1 MSSDRV
7 VYRPKQTGFLAT
19 SGATDSPTAVKDN
32 FYHGMVVD
40 VIVDHNHP
48 EYAPKDGFN
57 VGAIK
62 IRMFGRD
69 NTLEFEQLPWA
80 DPMDFEVKQLPLV
93 GETVLLQKV
102 LSKFYYYRRVPLTH
116 RVQESGML
124 KIDELIDQRRIN
136 SLSKAASGGGEIDA
150 TPHKFGS
157 YWKPDIRVRPL
168 KHFEGDTIIEG
179 RMGHSIRFGSSQ
191 IDPSTDSMA
200 PTILIRTG
208 QAKDIENE
216 EAIKK
221 GYFGLILEDVNE
233 DASLIWMTSD
243 QNIPFEPITIDTNS
257 FYRSIQNP
265 PHKFDKATILS
276 NSDRIILNAKKTHI
290 MMFANEEI
298 YLNSFSRIAL
308 DTDNTIFMTA
318 YNDIS
323 QRASRN
329 IDHVADKNY
338 VINAGKHMLV
348 SVMDSVSTVSKKIYI
363 GSEKDETEPVVC
375 GQLLAKWLRDML
387 KAHLDPPFHVITPAG
402 PGKLHPQV
410 IAGLTAVLKRLN
422 GMVDAEFNSR
432 DNWTM
437 FKNEGPVIELNAFS
451 EGKQLETENNKWVL
465 SDKSYYKIEPNVD
478 IDY

>member
-1 MSSDRV
+1 MAGDRF
-7 VYRPKQTGFLAT
+7 VYRPRPAGVLAV
-19 SGATDSPTAVKDN
+19 SGTTDTPTAIQDPY
-32 FYHGMVVD
+32 YHGLVVD

-48 EYAPKDGFN
+48 EYAPKDGYN

-62 IRMFGRD
+62 IRIFSRD
-69 NTLEFEQLPWA
+69 NTLDFEHLPWA
-80 DPMDFEVKQLPLV
+80 TPIDFEVKQLPLV
-93 GETVLLQKV
+93 GETVLLHKI
-102 LSKFYYYRRVPLTH
+102 LSKFYYHRRVPLTR

-124 KIDELIDQRRIN
+124 KIDELVNQRQPN
-136 SLSKAASGGGEIDA
+136 STSKAASGGGEVDA

-168 KHFEGDTIIEG
+168 KHFEGDTIVEG

-191 IDPSTDSMA
+191 MDPATDSMA

-208 QAKDIENE
+208 QAKDIQDK

-221 GYFGLILEDVNE
+221 GYFGLILEDVND
-233 DASLIWMTSD
+233 DASLIWMTSN
-243 QNIPFEPITIDTNS
+243 QNIPFEPATIDTDS

-265 PHKFDKATILS
+265 PNKFDKATIIA
-276 NSDRIILNAKKTHI
+276 NSDRIILNAKKTHV
-290 MMFANEEI
+290 MMFASEEI

-318 YNDIS
+318 TKDIS

-348 SVMDSVSTVSKKIYI
+348 SVTDSVSMVSKKIYI
-363 GSEKDETEPVVC
+363 GSEKDETEPIVC
-375 GQLLAKWLRDML
+375 GQLLAKWLRDFI
-387 KAHLDPPFHVITPAG
+387 KAHLDPPFHVITPVG
-402 PGKLHPQV
+402 PGKLHPVV
-410 IAGLTAVLKRLN
+410 IAKLNAVLARLK
-422 GMVDAEFNSR
+422 GMKDAEFNSK

-437 FKNEGPVIELNAFS
+437 LKNEGPQIEANGFA
-451 EGKQLETENNKWVL
+451 EGKQVETKNNEWVL
-465 SDKSYYKIEPNVD
+465 SDKAYYKIEPNVD